1 MKRIKFLGLHFPSFR
16 ESACLKLNNMKLYL
30 IQVIIILSFTSTAF
44 SQYGMNLEYGL
55 HLYDEPSASNKVI
68 DYYSIGVSKA
78 IGKGFSA
85 SVNYYFSDNYN
96 YGSKRA
102 YIFETTPTLTYTGIE
117 DGGIT
122 KQGLELRVMRSIHD
136 FYVEPFIRYQWSNID
151 SRIFWG
157 IREGSTQDRTTYEYS
172 KSYKTSH
179 HMAGGVNLGYLYGI
193 TEKVKLGIIVRFEA
207 DYKRPFEIKSV
218 DGYNV
223 PLPIDHEEVQKI
235 HNYQGPNAVKFNID
249 AGLRLQ
255 YLF

>member
-1 MKRIKFLGLHFPSFR
+1 
-16 ESACLKLNNMKLYL
+16 MKLYL
-30 IQVIIILSFTSTAF
+30 IQVVIILSFASSAF
-44 SQYGMNLEYGL
+44 SQYGMNIEYGF
-55 HLYDEPSASNKVI
+55 HVHNEPPASNTNSVI

-85 SVNYYFSDNYN
+85 SVNYYFSDNYS

-102 YIFETTPTLTYTGIE
+102 YIFETTPTLTYIGIE
-117 DGGIT
+117 AGEIT

-157 IREGSTQDRTTYEYS
+157 ITVGATQDRTTYEYS

-193 TEKVKLGIIVRFEA
+193 TEKIKLGIIVRFEA
-207 DYKRPFEIKSV
+207 DYKRPFDIKSV

-235 HNYQGPNAVKFNID
+235 HNYQGPKDVKINID